1 MFIRYGTRL
10 FRAYTLR
17 LLSALMRF
25 SMALNVTPAELD
37 SVRSV
42 ERNCS
47 KHISVVNDIFS
58 WEKEVLASKL
68 GHQEGAAL
76 CSSVQVMAKEAD
88 ININAA
94 KRVLWAMCRE
104 WEMCHDELVAKRKS
118 AVGLGCSH
126 DVSEYMQGLEY
137 QMSGNELW
145 SKSTKRYI
153 EVSE

>member
-1 MFIRYGTRL
+1 MTIGFAQLTT
-10 FRAYTLR
+10 FR

-25 SMALNVTPAELD
+25 SMALHATPAELE

-47 KHISVVNDIFS
+47 KHISVVNDILS

-76 CSSVQVMAKEAD
+76 CSSVQVMAQEAD
-88 ININAA
+88 ISFDAA

-104 WEMCHDELVAKRKS
+104 WEMCHDELVAERKS
-118 AVGLGCSH
+118 AAKLGCSH
-126 DVSEYMQGLEY
+126 DLSEYMQGLEY

-145 SKSTKRYI
+145 SKSTKRYL
-153 EVSE
+153 EVTE